1 MDKQILKAQKR
12 KIFGRRVK
20 SLRSQ
25 GLLPAN
31 IYGKKIKSEAVQEDN
46 TDFLKAY
53 EEAGET
59 GLIELRLNGDS
70 SQAIKKMVLIHN
82 VQVDPVSD
90 SPVHADFLQVNLK
103 EKVTASVPIE
113 VVGESPAEKVGKG
126 TAVQQIDE
134 VEVEALPT
142 DLPEK
147 FVVDISGLT
156 EVDQA
161 ILIKD
166 LNVDTKKVDV
176 KLDREQIV
184 VKVEAVRK
192 EEEVA
197 PPPEV
202 PIEGEVPSE
211 GQVDVVASEGEEQGP
226 EEKGQGQ
233 ETKVRK

>member
-1 MDKQILKAQKR
+1 MDKKILKAQKR
-12 KIFGRRVK
+12 KIFGRKVK
-20 SLRSQ
+20 GLRSQ

-31 IYGKKIKSEAVQEDN
+31 IYGKKIKSEAVQVVN
-46 TDFLKAY
+46 ADFLKAY

-59 GLIELRLNGDS
+59 VLIELRLNGDS
-70 SQAIKKMVLIHN
+70 NQAVKKMVLIHN

-184 VKVEAVRK
+184 VKVEELRK

-197 PPPEV
+197 AAPEV

-211 GQVDVVASEGEEQGP
+211 GQVDVVVSEGEDQAP
-226 EEKGQGQ
+226 VEKGQG
-233 ETKVRK
+233 EEKKVRN

>member
-20 SLRSQ
+20 SLRNQ

-31 IYGKKIKSEAVQEDN
+31 IYGKKIKSEAVQVVN
-46 TDFLKAY
+46 ADFLKAY

-59 GLIELRLNGDS
+59 VLIELRLNGDS
-70 SQAIKKMVLIHN
+70 NQAVKKMVLIHN

-134 VEVEALPT
+134 VEVEALPM

-184 VKVEAVRK
+184 VKVEELRK

-197 PPPEV
+197 AAPEV

-211 GQVDVVASEGEEQGP
+211 GQVDVVVSEGEDQAP
-226 EEKGQGQ
+226 VEKGQG
-233 ETKVRK
+233 EEKKVRN

>member
-20 SLRSQ
+20 GLRSQ

-31 IYGKKIKSEAVQEDN
+31 IYGKKIKSEAVQVAN
-46 TDFLKAY
+46 ADFLKAY

-70 SQAIKKMVLIHN
+70 NQAVKKMVLIHN
-82 VQVDPVSD
+82 VQLDPVSD

-103 EKVTASVPIE
+103 EKVTASVAIE
-113 VVGESPAEKVGKG
+113 VIGESPAEKVGKG

-134 VEVEALPT
+134 VEVEALPM

-184 VKVEAVRK
+184 VKVEELRK

-197 PPPEV
+197 PAPEV
-202 PIEGEVPSE
+202 PIEGDVPSE

-226 EEKGQGQ
+226 DEKGQG
-233 ETKVRK
+233 EEKKVRN

>member
-20 SLRSQ
+20 SLRNQ

-31 IYGKKIKSEAVQEDN
+31 IYGKKIKSEAVQVVN
-46 TDFLKAY
+46 ADFLKAY

-59 GLIELRLNGDS
+59 VLIELRLNGDS
-70 SQAIKKMVLIHN
+70 NQAVKKMVLIHN

-184 VKVEAVRK
+184 VKVEELRK

-197 PPPEV
+197 AAPEV

-211 GQVDVVASEGEEQGP
+211 GQVDVVVSEGEDQAP
-226 EEKGQGQ
+226 VEKGQG
-233 ETKVRK
+233 EEKKVRN

>member
-20 SLRSQ
+20 SLRNQ

-31 IYGKKIKSEAVQEDN
+31 IYGKKIKSEAVQVDN